1 MIDAV
6 ASLLEE
12 SGLDALEHPAWLL
25 LILVVLAALGVAARA
40 QPPAIAWPGVHE
52 ARSAGAHRQDPVWIL
67 SLGLRALCLICLAA
81 VLAGPVGVHRSPPEP
96 GTGLDL
102 VLAIDASGSMRA
114 LDTQVGGEWRTRLDL
129 AREVVA
135 RFAEHR
141 AEEGDRVALVVFGES
156 AFTQCPLT
164 SDGAVLGASLGRVD
178 AGVAGEATA
187 LGDALVL
194 AVRRALGG
202 GSGAGGAGRV
212 VVLLTDGRSN
222 AGAVSVTGA
231 TRLAAAE
238 GIRVH
243 TVGIGSLGGEVS
255 MAAKR
260 GAASRGPV
268 FERHDVDVAALEQI
282 AAATGGRFFWAR
294 RSGDLETVYAE
305 IDSLERVRRVRP
317 PRLRYAPRPEPL
329 TALAGCLL
337 LVEIAV
343 IRVAR
348 RRLP

>member
-1 MIDAV
+1 MIDFV
-6 ASLLEE
+6 ANLLEK

-25 LILVVLAALGVAARA
+25 LSIVVMAALVVAARTR
-40 QPPAIAWPGVHE
+40 PPAIAWPGIRE
-52 ARSAGAHRQDPVWIL
+52 ARSAGAHRHDPVRIL
-67 SLGLRALCLICLAA
+67 SMGLRALCLVCLAG
-81 VLAGPVGVHRSPPEP
+81 VLAGPVAVHRSPPEP

-129 AREVVA
+129 ARQVVA

-141 AEEGDRVALVVFGES
+141 AEAGDRVALIVFGES

-164 SDGAVLGASLGRVD
+164 SDGAVLGAALERVD

-212 VVLLTDGRSN
+212 AVLLTDGRSN
-222 AGAVSVTGA
+222 AGAVSVASA

-243 TVGIGSLGGEVS
+243 TVGIGSFGDDVT

-260 GAASRGPV
+260 GASNRGPV

-294 RSGDLETVYAE
+294 RPGDLEAVYAD

-317 PRLRYAPRPEPL
+317 PRLRHSPRPEPL

-337 LVEIAV
+337 LAEIA
-343 IRVAR
+343 IGRVAR